1 METSRA
7 RGHERAMAALSDQE
21 VSASWRS
28 WTSSRGG
35 VSARLAMAGTA
46 KAAIGVPT
54 RRSILAT
61 RRAWVRS
68 PKPRRPAKVRV

>member
-7 RGHERAMAALSDQE
+7 AGHEQAMAALSDQE
-21 VSASWRS
+21 VSVSWRS

-35 VSARLAMAGTA
+35 VSTRLAMAGTA

-54 RRSILAT
+54 RPSILAT
-61 RRAWVRS
+61 RRARVRS
-68 PKPRRPAKVRV
+68 PKPRRPAKTRV